1 MMGFAKLCQ
10 AFAVAVITTIAAIGC
25 YRTTSKDQQL
35 QENDREISGVFF
47 GHTRDIKDVVPI

>member
-35 QENDREISGVFF
+35 QENDREISEVFLN
-47 GHTRDIKDVVPI
+47 TRDIKDVVPI

>member
-35 QENDREISGVFF
+35 QENDREISEVFF
-47 GHTRDIKDVVPI
+47 EY